1 MIIGLTGGIGSGK
14 TTILEL
20 FKTMG
25 NIAVYNADIEAK
37 KLMNSSKIIKKRI
50 SDKFGRESY
59 KEGILNR
66 EYLAKI
72 VFPNKK
78 KLQDLNK
85 IVHPEVFKH
94 LHEFIVLN
102 KNKKYIIYENAILF
116 ENNSD
121 RICDYIITILADKEL
136 RIKRIMDR
144 DLATRQDVLNR
155 MKNQWND
162 TKKILQSNYIIEHYN
177 LENTKYQIKVIHNK
191 LKTKN

>member
-102 KNKKYIIYENAILF
+102 KNKEYIIYENAILF

-162 TKKILQSNYIIEHYN
+162 TKKILQSNYIIEHHS

>member
-102 KNKKYIIYENAILF
+102 KNKEYIIYENAILF